1 MLDEL
6 GEIGILTVTGQDLR
20 LHSPTCH
27 LQHNLGLLHLEQMH
41 AAKAPETPEQYLK
54 LGSGRFRGLYL
65 TEGHP
70 DEGRAGGCE
79 FTTSTRNSLS
89 TGCTWGGKDRCPEK
103 GSARRV
109 RSWGSTSL
117 GTEGCKEMRSELR
130 EESGRRRGSL
140 DSG

>member
-6 GEIGILTVTGQDLR
+6 GEIGILTVTGQDLG
-20 LHSPTCH
+20 LHSPTRH

-54 LGSGRFRGLYL
+54 LGRGGFRGLYL

-70 DEGRAGGCE
+70 DGGKAGGCE

-89 TGCTWGGKDRCPEK
+89 TGCTWGGKDRRPEK
-103 GSARRV
+103 GSARRL

-117 GTEGCKEMRSELR
+117 GTEGCREARSELR